1 MIKTV
6 TVNQFEL
13 SIKAKCWTINHD
25 KIFHFD
31 WIQKFMSDILKFY
44 FLIEISSFQAS
55 SIWNIKI
62 TAKAKTEA
70 SHDFTSMLC
79 NTLG

>member
-1 MIKTV
+1 
-6 TVNQFEL
+6 
-13 SIKAKCWTINHD
+13 
-25 KIFHFD
+25 
-31 WIQKFMSDILKFY
+31 MSDILKFY